1 MRLDDIAILDRFVR
15 RAIPRAE
22 WTHAM
27 HVRIGWCAIERHGLD
42 GAIAF
47 MRDGVCALNEANG
60 VANTPDDG
68 YHETITIAWLRLI
81 DGARRAAPAYDSAT
95 FLERHAGLLRADA
108 LLAFYSRDL
117 LLGRTARAAW
127 VEPDRAPLP

>member
-1 MRLDDIAILDRFVR
+1 MRPDDIALLDRFEC

-27 HVRIGWCAIERHGLD
+27 HVRVGWCALERHGLA

-47 MRDGVCALNEANG
+47 MRDGVCALNDANG
-60 VANTPDDG
+60 VANTADAG

-81 DGARRAAPAYDSAT
+81 DAARCAAPAPDSAA
-95 FLERHAGLLRADA
+95 FLAGHPTLLRPDA
-108 LLAFYSRDL
+108 LQDHYSRDL
-117 LLGRTARAAW
+117 LMGREARRAW
-127 VEPDRAPLP
+127 VEPDLRPLP